1 LLVIYTELIYI
12 FFVFGEFLTAGFATG
27 FDCGNLVILMVENG
41 ILITQE
47 G

>member
-1 LLVIYTELIYI
+1 
-12 FFVFGEFLTAGFATG
+12 VFCEFLTAGFATG
-27 FDCGNLVILMVENG
+27 FDYGNLVVFMAENG